1 MKLNVNFLCRGKVI
15 HREGGGDSSQWLL
28 LDYGDLIVHIQS
40 KEMRTYYALDRLW
53 GIAQLSLFRRLN

>member
-1 MKLNVNFLCRGKVI
+1 
-15 HREGGGDSSQWLL
+15 LL

-53 GIAQLSLFRRLN
+53 GDCPIITLPKVELRAE